1 MCGIAGYFGQG
12 NQEILKRMTS
22 SLKHRGPDDEGFYV
36 RDKIGLGHRR
46 LSVIDLNTGHQPMA
60 NEDKTVWLIF
70 NGEIYNFRELR
81 KELINQGY
89 KFYTQSDT
97 EVVIYLY
104 EEKKED
110 FLKYLNGMFALALW
124 NEKENKLILARD
136 RLGQKPLYYSLVDQ
150 TLVFGSE
157 LKSLLNHPLIKK
169 ELDLESL
176 ARYLVYEYVPAP
188 HSIFK
193 NIYKL
198 GPGEY
203 LVYRDNKLEIK
214 KYWDIEFNPKPKS
227 QNFSYCLK
235 ELERRFEESVKKRL
249 ISDVPLGVFLSGG
262 IDSTSIAY
270 YAQKNSFKKIKTFSI
285 GFTDKSF
292 DESVYARQAA
302 EFLKSEHYEQILN
315 SKDCLD
321 LIPQITDFL
330 DEPLADA
337 SIVPTYLLSKFTRE
351 KVTVAL
357 SGDGGD
363 ELLMGYPTFQAHQL
377 AKIYQ
382 KFPDFL
388 KKKII
393 NPLINHLPASLD
405 NISFDFKLKKFI
417 SGFEYSSEI
426 RNQLWLGSFSLGQ
439 LDKLLLPIVYQEIKS
454 NNHFEDIENY
464 LKIVKD
470 ESLENRLIYLY
481 LKNYL
486 QDDIL
491 VKTDRA
497 SMAVGLE
504 ARAPF
509 LDYHLVDFINSL
521 PNNFKLRGWQTKYI
535 FKKLM
540 KDKIPKNIV
549 YRAKKGFGMPVAK
562 WIREELK
569 DFTLELFIEKKIKEQ
584 GIFNYSYVKQLLQEH
599 FAGRKDNRKLI
610 WTLIVFQMWARKWL

>member
-12 NQEILKRMTS
+12 NQEILKRMTI

-36 RDKIGLGHRR
+36 RDEIGLGHRR

-70 NGEIYNFRELR
+70 NGEIYNFQELR
-81 KELINQGY
+81 KGLINQGY
-89 KFYTQSDT
+89 KFCTQSDT
-97 EVVIYLY
+97 EVVVYLY

-124 NEKENKLILARD
+124 DKKEKKLILARD
-136 RLGQKPLYYSLVDQ
+136 RLGQKPLYYSLVNQ
-150 TLVFGSE
+150 VLVFGSE

-176 ARYLVYEYVPAP
+176 ARYLVYEYVPVP

-203 LVYRDNKLEIK
+203 LVYRNNKLEIK